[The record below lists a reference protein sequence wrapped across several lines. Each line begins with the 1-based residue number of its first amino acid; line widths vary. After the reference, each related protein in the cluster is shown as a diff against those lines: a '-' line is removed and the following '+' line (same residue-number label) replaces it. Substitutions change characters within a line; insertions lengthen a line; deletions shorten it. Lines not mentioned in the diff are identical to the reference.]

1 VAILRHVPQAN
12 AFDSDS
18 LRPIVESASR
28 AAGLS
33 ADGAELLRIGENAIY
48 RLAHDPVVVRIARSA
63 ARMDIARRELCV
75 AQWLEHNAIPTI
87 KVHEIEEQPLL
98 IDGYPVTFWR
108 AVTGPNGGA
117 EPNRSDLARLLL
129 AFHGADRCP
138 CDLPIMDPSSWAKVE
153 ERISVATGI
162 DDEARKF
169 LSSRNAE
176 LAKRVHDL
184 ECVLPRGPIHADAHT
199 GNLLVDDSVI
209 VLSDFE
215 GVSIGPREWDLLPTA
230 VAVERYG
237 LPEEQYQAFTAIYGF
252 DVREWAGYRTLREVR
267 ELGMTTWLMQNVN
280 EDPAIAAEFEVRLSS
295 LQESDFGRR
304 WSLF

>member
-1 VAILRHVPQAN
+1 M
-12 AFDSDS
+12 
-18 LRPIVESASR
+18 ESAAR

-33 ADGAELLRIGENAIY
+33 PDGAELLRIGENAIY

-63 ARMDIARRELCV
+63 ARMDTARRELCV

-87 KVHEIEEQPLL
+87 QVHEIEEQPLL
-98 IDGYPVTFWR
+98 VDGFPVTFWR
-108 AVTGPNGGA
+108 AVTGHNGGA

-129 AFHGADRCP
+129 AFHGADHCP

-162 DDEARKF
+162 NDEARKF

-184 ECVLPRGPIHADAHT
+184 EYVLPRGPIHADAHT
-199 GNLLVDDSVI
+199 GNLLVDDNVI

-230 VAVERYG
+230 VAVDRYG
-237 LPEEQYQAFTAIYGF
+237 LPEEQYQDFATIYGF